1 MTRLAA
7 ALLAVLL
14 LAACAPQGPTP
25 GTAPVPSRADLVPDT
40 HDGPLTTTGTV
51 LEDAGHGPQLCVGAV
66 ATSYPPQCGGPDVL
80 GFSFDD
86 VPAGAY
92 GAAVDSRWGHF
103 ALTGV
108 VERLGDRDAVRLTAP
123 PRPATEPLDPP
134 LVAEFPVDFTT
145 PCPAPAGGRTEPDPA
160 RAGDDALGS
169 AGAVAPGVPGYTL
182 LWIDEQAP
190 GHRVLNVS
198 TAGDLAAMESAV
210 RQVWGGALCVSPAQ
224 RSEADLARVREEVEA
239 SVAPLV
245 LDVQLDA
252 KAGRVTATAL
262 LARESDQQRLDER
275 YGPGVVRL
283 SSVLRVPSI

>member
-1 MTRLAA
+1 M
-7 ALLAVLL
+7 
-14 LAACAPQGPTP
+14 
-25 GTAPVPSRADLVPDT
+25 
-40 HDGPLTTTGTV
+40 
-51 LEDAGHGPQLCVGAV
+51 
-66 ATSYPPQCGGPDVL
+66 
-80 GFSFDD
+80 
-86 VPAGAY
+86 
-92 GAAVDSRWGHF
+92 
-103 ALTGV
+103 
-108 VERLGDRDAVRLTAP
+108 
-123 PRPATEPLDPP
+123 
-134 LVAEFPVDFTT
+134 
-145 PCPAPAGGRTEPDPA
+145 
-160 RAGDDALGS
+160 
-169 AGAVAPGVPGYTL
+169 PGYTL

-262 LARESDQQRLDER
+262 LAREADQQRLDER

-283 SSVLRVPSI
+283 SSVLRVPST